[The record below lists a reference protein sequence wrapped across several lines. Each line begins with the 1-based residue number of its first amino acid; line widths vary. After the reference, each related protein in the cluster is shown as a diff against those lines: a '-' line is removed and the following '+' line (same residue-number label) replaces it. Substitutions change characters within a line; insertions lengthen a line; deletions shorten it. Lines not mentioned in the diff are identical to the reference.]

1 LRHFWQRH
9 HLHAAATF
17 LLIVWLVLGACGASI
32 YNQPK
37 PKNYILNVID
47 AGTIDLHAPL
57 CWHGVLRD
65 EPASLPWGISYE
77 IELSS
82 VDYQEQ
88 SIPIQ
93 GGLHASYSPRAEVLS
108 LPDVHAGDE
117 VAIVTQ
123 ARLPQLFRD
132 EGAFDRRTYLR
143 AGRGTYCI
151 TSFARTPGTNST
163 GQSFPAYC
171 PRALPAPPS

>member
-1 LRHFWQRH
+1 M
-9 HLHAAATF
+9 
-17 LLIVWLVLGACGASI
+17 
-32 YNQPK
+32 
-37 PKNYILNVID
+37 
-47 AGTIDLHAPL
+47 
-57 CWHGVLRD
+57 
-65 EPASLPWGISYE
+65 GISYE

-93 GGLHASYSPRAEVLS
+93 GGLRASYSPRAEVLS

-117 VAIVTQ
+117 IAIVTQ

-132 EGAFDRRTYLR
+132 EDAFDRRTYLR
-143 AGRGTYCI
+143 AQGVELTA
-151 TSFARTPGTNST
+151 SLHSPNST

-171 PRALPAPPS
+171 ARALPAPPS